1 MTKPDNKKRKGADQ
15 MPETATP
22 GADTIVQFG
31 GRIPSSLRRRV
42 RMAAAS
48 QDIDAQTALRQALE
62 EYVTKRGF

>member
-1 MTKPDNKKRKGADQ
+1 VTEPDRDKEGGEK
-15 MPETATP
+15 MPITTP
-22 GADTIVQFG
+22 EADTIVQFG

-42 RMAAAS
+42 RIAAAA